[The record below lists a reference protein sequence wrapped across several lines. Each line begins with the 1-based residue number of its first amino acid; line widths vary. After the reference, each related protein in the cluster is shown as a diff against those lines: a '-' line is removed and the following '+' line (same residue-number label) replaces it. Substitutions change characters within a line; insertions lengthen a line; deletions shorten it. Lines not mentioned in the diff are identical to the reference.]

1 MKPQV
6 ASFLPTTLLGFYRDF
21 KRRFS
26 PYKHLAPKAVFTH
39 IYHTNRWGSAES
51 VSGAGSELKNTEKL
65 VSALNTSFRELNI
78 HSVLDLPCGDF
89 NWMRLVDLNGIDYL
103 GADIVEALIAQ
114 NQNRYGHFPNVR
126 FKVLD
131 LLADPL
137 PRMDLVLVRDCLV
150 HFSNQNIQKALEN
163 IKRSGS
169 TYLLTTTFTQ
179 LIRNKDII
187 TGEWRPVN
195 LQSAPFL
202 LPPPMLL
209 IEEQMETSDE
219 ILLSKALG
227 LWRVADL

>member
-1 MKPQV
+1 
-6 ASFLPTTLLGFYRDF
+6 
-21 KRRFS
+21 
-26 PYKHLAPKAVFTH
+26 
-39 IYHTNRWGSAES
+39 
-51 VSGAGSELKNTEKL
+51 
-65 VSALNTSFRELNI
+65 
-78 HSVLDLPCGDF
+78 VLDLPCGDF